1 MKQPIETIKQLVILL
16 LLHKTIF
23 SKGFEIN
30 QLWILTKSE
39 LTNSN
44 YPKTHTT
51 KLQSAFKQS
60 MKIWSYQSSCST
72 ISPYL
77 MKTNLLFALLRFV

>member
-1 MKQPIETIKQLVILL
+1 MKQPIEMIKQLVVFL

-23 SKGFEIN
+23 SKGFELN

-44 YPKTHTT
+44 YPRTHTT
-51 KLQSAFKQS
+51 KLQLAFKQS
-60 MKIWSYQSSCST
+60 MVICVEDGK
-72 ISPYL
+72 L
-77 MKTNLLFALLRFV
+77 